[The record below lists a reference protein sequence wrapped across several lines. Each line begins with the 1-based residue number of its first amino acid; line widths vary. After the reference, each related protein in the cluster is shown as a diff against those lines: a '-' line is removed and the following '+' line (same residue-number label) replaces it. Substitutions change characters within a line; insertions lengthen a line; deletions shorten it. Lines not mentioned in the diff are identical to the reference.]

1 MACSRGDCPLTC
13 HGSGGPKREGAP
25 MRATLQGQD
34 LAGYRDGITE
44 LIQAGE
50 SFGVVEE
57 AIDGVAGLTMDE
69 KAALWLHAFSLRDR
83 DEQQRD
89 ARAHLAALQ

>member
-1 MACSRGDCPLTC
+1 MSV
-13 HGSGGPKREGAP
+13 
-25 MRATLQGQD
+25 TLQRKD
-34 LAGYRDGITE
+34 LAGYRDEVTE

-50 SFGVVEE
+50 SFGGVEE
-57 AIDGVAGLTMDE
+57 AIDRAAELSMDE
-69 KAALWLHAFSLRDR
+69 KAALWLFAFSLRDR